1 MAKKEVI
8 QVIDDLDGAALD
20 EYETIEWSVDDKDV
34 AVRPSAERAE
44 EFGTPSPPISV
55 PLVSSP
61 PSVVAGVL
69 TIVQPTVLDRTKEET
84 QAIREW
90 AQDNGYEVSDRGRIS
105 LHHRRLHQSA
115 H

>member
-20 EYETIEWSVDDKDV
+20 EYETIEWSLDGKSYEFDT
-34 AVRPSAERAE
+34 STEHAE
-44 EFGTPSPPISV
+44 EFRNTLATYIGASRVTSPVRGGRRAAQST
-55 PLVSSP
+55 S
-61 PSVVAGVL
+61 GG
-69 TIVQPTVLDRTKEET
+69 RTKEDT

-105 LHHRRLHQSA
+105 HFIIEAYWSA